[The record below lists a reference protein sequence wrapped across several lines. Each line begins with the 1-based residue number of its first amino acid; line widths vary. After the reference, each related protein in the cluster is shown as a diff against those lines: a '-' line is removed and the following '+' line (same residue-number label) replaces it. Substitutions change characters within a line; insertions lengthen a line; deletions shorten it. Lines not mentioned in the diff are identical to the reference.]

1 MDKEAPVR
9 LRRQNLPWL
18 VVTAAMLGLALLPGT
33 AGPTLVAALL
43 ACGALALGTSL
54 TLRPG
59 ALDAGR
65 LRESLSALP
74 RRDRSGQQKAEVSES
89 ARAAS
94 ERARLLSGSGLTPD
108 LTLLDIGLIG
118 SRLGPE
124 GMTMRK
130 GLRFSGDDDG
140 LRPYLCLL
148 VPEHEAERSARLRF
162 EIRDQ
167 RGAARLV
174 HEQDIWL
181 RAGQRDV
188 LSENHLPL
196 AGSPDLPRSGGDWE
210 LRVSLDAAPLGA
222 LPFTMTPSLRQRA
235 AELEERQGRPAVPGD
250 PPTLEELMD
259 EPRRPD

>member
-1 MDKEAPVR
+1 MR

-18 VVTAAMLGLALLPGT
+18 VVIAATLGLALLPGD
-33 AGPTLVAALL
+33 AGPTLAAVLL
-43 ACGALALGTSL
+43 AGGALALGSSL
-54 TLRPG
+54 TLKPG
-59 ALDAGR
+59 ALDAAR

-74 RRDRSGQQKAEVSES
+74 RRGGAGQQGPEVSES
-89 ARAAS
+89 ARAAG

-118 SRLGPE
+118 SRLGPQ

-148 VPEHEAERSARLRF
+148 VPQHEAERSARLRF

-174 HEQDIWL
+174 HEQEIWL
-181 RAGQRDV
+181 RAGVRDV

-196 AGSPDLPRSGGDWE
+196 AGSPDLPRSSADWE
-210 LRVSLDAAPLGA
+210 LRVSLDAAPLGV

-235 AELEERQGRPAVPGD
+235 AELEERQGRPAGPAD